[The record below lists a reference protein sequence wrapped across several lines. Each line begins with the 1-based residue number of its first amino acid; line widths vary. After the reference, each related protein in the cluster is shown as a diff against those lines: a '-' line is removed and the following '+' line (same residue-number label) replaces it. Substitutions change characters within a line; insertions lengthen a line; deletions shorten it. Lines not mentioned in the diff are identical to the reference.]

1 MHKFSNNVNV
11 SLVALAE
18 IFAVVIID
26 EIMHTITQ
34 LMKSCT
40 QLHYRTVQ

>member
-34 LMKSCT
+34 LI
-40 QLHYRTVQ
+40 LRNFVFDIL